1 MKKNVAVLMGGY
13 SSEYEISMKSGQVVY
28 NNLDKDLYN
37 AFRIVVTK
45 DKWFYLDNN
54 NKEFNISKNDFSLT
68 IENKKYVNNDLAHKI
83 GNNIYGCDICQEVCP
98 WNRLSEPHST
108 PEFLPSGHL
117 QLMRKEDWD
126 RLNKPQFKKMFKNS
140 ALKRTRYEG
149 LKRNIIFINE
159 D

>member
-68 IENKKYVNNDLAHKI
+68 IENKKIKFDVAFIVIHGSLVKMGFYSLILNQLEYLIQDVIQIL
-83 GNNIYGCDICQEVCP
+83 
-98 WNRLSEPHST
+98 
-108 PEFLPSGHL
+108 L
-117 QLMRKEDWD
+117 QLHLTKGIVF
-126 RLNKPQFKKMFKNS
+126 QF
-140 ALKRTRYEG
+140 
-149 LKRNIIFINE
+149 
-159 D
+159 